1 VNSDLLR
8 SLPKIDELLKL
19 PSVLEHVGNFGRSAV
34 IDVLRAVI
42 DKYRNSILKGT
53 LEKLSIEEI
62 LKEAF
67 YELNRNIEP
76 KLRRVINA
84 SGIIIHTNL
93 GRSILAKEAMD
104 NLIQISQNYS
114 NLEYSLED
122 GERGSRYSHVEE
134 LIKKV
139 TGAEAAMVVN
149 NNAAAVMLAL
159 NTLCGGKEAVISRG
173 QLVEIGGSFRIPE
186 VMSLSGAKLVE
197 IGTTNRTHLKDYENA
212 IGENTGVLLKVH
224 TSNFKIMGFTEEVSV
239 KQLVELSEKT
249 GIPVVEDIGSGVLLD
264 LSKHGFTYEPTVQE
278 SVKAGIDIITFSGDK
293 LLGGPQAG
301 IIVGKKKYIDNMK
314 SNQLARVLRI
324 DKLTL
329 AALEGTLKLYLH
341 EEEAI
346 NKIPTL
352 NMLLS
357 SKELHKKR
365 SIKLK
370 KKLQSINLN
379 MDFLVK
385 ADFSMV
391 GGGSM
396 PTEKIETFVVSVKS
410 EIYSSNMLESKLRA
424 YNIPIIT
431 RVKDGEVVMDLRTIL
446 DDEMDII
453 VDAFKSLREIL

>member
-19 PSVLEHVGNFGRSAV
+19 PSVSEHVGNFGRIAV
-34 IDVLRAVI
+34 INALRNVI

-53 LEKLSIEEI
+53 LDKFSIEEI

-67 YELNRNIEP
+67 CELNRNIEP

-93 GRSILAKEAMD
+93 GRSILAKEAVY
-104 NLIQISQNYS
+104 NLMQVSQNYS

-122 GERGSRYSHVEE
+122 GKRGSRYSHVEE

-149 NNAAAVMLAL
+149 NNAAAVMLVL
-159 NTLCGGKEAVISRG
+159 NTLCGEKEAVISRG

-224 TSNFKIMGFTEEVSV
+224 TSNFKILGFTEEVSV

-329 AALEGTLKLYLH
+329 AALEGTLKLYL
-341 EEEAI
+341 EEGQAI
-346 NKIPTL
+346 KKIPTL
-352 NMLLS
+352 DMILS
-357 SKELHKKR
+357 PKELHKKR
-365 SIKLK
+365 AMKLK
-370 KKLQSINLN
+370 KKLQSIDLN

-396 PTEKIETFVVSVKS
+396 PTEKIDTFVVGVKS
-410 EIYSSNMLESKLRA
+410 EVYSANMLESKLRA